1 MSSRLTASASCALLF
16 PGLTTRGLYCPIN
29 VPVFCQYVGIK
40 PPPPTHTLIIP
51 PVMPTSSLPV
61 GTIFKCLCLPS
72 GYVKMDEGRK
82 IIFAPGQSI
91 PLTVVKSD
99 GGYTYDTS
107 DLAALY
113 QRLFEEKADI
123 IVYVTDSGQVGVKR
137 GRLVNK
143 EG

>member
-1 MSSRLTASASCALLF
+1 
-16 PGLTTRGLYCPIN
+16 
-29 VPVFCQYVGIK
+29 
-40 PPPPTHTLIIP
+40 
-51 PVMPTSSLPV
+51 
-61 GTIFKCLCLPS
+61 
-72 GYVKMDEGRK
+72 MDEGRK

-123 IVYVTDSGQVGVKR
+123 IIYVTDSGQVGGKR
-137 GRLVNK
+137 RRLVNEEIWK
-143 EG
+143 